1 MAAHYLTIE
10 ARHRQM
16 PGFLASIADFTAAEG
31 ASVDAELV
39 RAHPSV
45 SLYCLDDPARR
56 AIFVELPPEI
66 DLARVPFV
74 YQAQYDHALRLIA
87 LPYDELVRQAQALP
101 AVDDLVMIYMTGR
114 CGSTLLSHVFNE
126 LGDVISLSEPDVATQ
141 FVHLRRA
148 GGSRDAELRALLDA
162 TVRFLFKPTPVK
174 ASATAALKLRSE
186 GTQLVDLYQA
196 TFPAAKNLFLYRDA
210 VGWVASFYRVFV
222 REGLAAPIPLDELLS
237 VYKLLFAYDF
247 ADLAG
252 CLDPGTREVSLIE
265 QLTIWWLATVEW
277 YLAKRDQGFPFLA
290 VRYTDLNE
298 RRESTLGGIF
308 AHCGLPAASVA
319 RTLGAFERD
328 AQAGTPLAREHPT
341 QGNPLRLSDAQRE
354 QITRMVRRH
363 PRIGQP
369 DAILPGTLQAAA
381 G

>member
-1 MAAHYLTIE
+1 MAAQYLTIE

-16 PGFLASIADFTAAEG
+16 PGFLASIADFSVAEG
-31 ASVDAELV
+31 QAADAEIV
-39 RAHPSV
+39 RANASV
-45 SLYCLDDPARR
+45 SLYCLDDPARQ

-66 DLARVPFV
+66 DLAKVPFV

-101 AVDDLVMIYMTGR
+101 AMDDLIMIYMTGR

-126 LGDVISLSEPDVATQ
+126 LSDVQSLSEPDVATQ

-148 GGSRDAELRALLDA
+148 DGSRDAELRALLDA
-162 TVRFLFKPTPVK
+162 TVRFLFKPTPFK
-174 ASATAALKLRSE
+174 APATAALKLRSE

-210 VGWVASFYRVFV
+210 VGWVASFYRIFTL
-222 REGLAAPIPLDELLS
+222 EGSEAGTPLDDLLGFFGQ
-237 VYKLLFAYDF
+237 LFAYDF
-247 ADLAG
+247 GHLAG
-252 CLDPGTREVSLIE
+252 CLDPGTREVSLAE
-265 QLTIWWLATVEW
+265 QLTLWWLATVEW
-277 YLAKRDQGFPFLA
+277 YLAKRDQGYSFLA
-290 VRYTDLNE
+290 VRYADLNE
-298 RRESTLGGIF
+298 RRESTLEGIF

-328 AQAGTPLAREHPT
+328 AQAGTALAREHPA
-341 QGNPLRLSDAQRE
+341 QGNRLRLSDAQRD

-369 DAILPGTLQAAA
+369 DAILPGTLAV
-381 G
+381 